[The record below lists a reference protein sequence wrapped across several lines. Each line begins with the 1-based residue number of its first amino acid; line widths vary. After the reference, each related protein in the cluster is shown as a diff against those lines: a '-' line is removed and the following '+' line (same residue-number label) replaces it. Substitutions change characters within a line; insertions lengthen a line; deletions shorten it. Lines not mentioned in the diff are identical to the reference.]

1 MTARIV
7 TSIVALACVPICGM
21 IGTFRHFEMMDK
33 VNDRLPKEEQF
44 DPSWWYLSKTQRLRR
59 EYKRLYPDGNL
70 LTHYRIAMSVGFA
83 FLLVFVWGFRFFAK

>member
-7 TSIVALACVPICGM
+7 ISIAALACVPICGM

-59 EYKRLYPDGNL
+59 EYKRLYPDGRL
-70 LTHYRIAMSVGFA
+70 LLHVRIATALMITCVVIAG
-83 FLLVFVWGFRFFAK
+83 WGFGFFAK